1 MAAVDISSETI
12 VFCSSS
18 GHCQLDCSYC
28 VVNPVIKRNPSL
40 TYEDLDFFLQAVGT
54 SVFFIFSGK
63 GDFFAGYSKKDRLL
77 GRLLERDVEVALDVN
92 GLLLHEYPELPGAA
106 RRKVRHVNLTMH
118 YAQLRRNDALG
129 RWAENARTLV
139 GLHEGLLNLNTILS
153 PLERGTWE
161 ESLVFFE
168 REVFG
173 PTGRK
178 LVLVSDCDR
187 ALSEE
192 EAAERDLLRERFAPM
207 IESTYRQDFEG
218 AFAGRGAVL
227 CPAGHRYFRIW
238 NDGRVEGCPWVGEL
252 GGLGN
257 IKERRFSPRPAPF
270 RCTTPRFCDC
280 YDILQLGRMGFEEP
294 PAAAAGPADSVRGPG
309 RLAQLLAMI
318 RGAES

>member
-1 MAAVDISSETI
+1 MALVDTSCGTI

-28 VVNPVIKRNPSL
+28 IVNPVIKRNPSL
-40 TYEDLDFFLQAVGT
+40 TYEDLDFFIRAVGT

-63 GDFFAGYSKKDRLL
+63 GDFFAGYSKKERLL
-77 GRLLERDVEVALDVN
+77 GHLLERDVEVALDVN
-92 GLLLHEYPELPGAA
+92 GLLLHEYPELPDAA

-118 YAQLRRNDALG
+118 YAQLRRKNAREL
-129 RWAENARTLV
+129 WAGNARTLV

-161 ESLVFFE
+161 ESLTFFE

-178 LVLVSDCDR
+178 LVLVTDCDR
-187 ALSEE
+187 PFSEDE
-192 EAAERDLLRERFAPM
+192 RAEHDRLRERYAPM
-207 IESTYRQDFEG
+207 IESSYSADFAG
-218 AFAGRGAVL
+218 AFAGREAVL
-227 CPAGHRYFRIW
+227 CPAGQSYFRVW

-257 IKERRFSPRPAPF
+257 LKERRFEPRPAPF
-270 RCTTPRFCDC
+270 RCTTARFCDC

-294 PAAAAGPADSVRGPG
+294 AVDAPAAGPLDAAGGQGSPR
-309 RLAQLLAMI
+309 A
-318 RGAES
+318 

>member
-1 MAAVDISSETI
+1 MPLVDTNCGTV

-40 TYEDLDFFLQAVGT
+40 TYEDVAYFLGEIGT

-63 GDFFAGYSKKDRLL
+63 GDFFAGYAKKDRFL
-77 GRLLERDVEVALDVN
+77 GRLLEHDVEVALDVN
-92 GLLLHEYPELPGAA
+92 GLLLQEYPELPEAL
-106 RRKVRHVNLTMH
+106 RRKVRYVNLTMH
-118 YAQLRRNDALG
+118 FEQLRRKNAEAL
-129 RWAENARTLV
+129 WAENARTLLR
-139 GLHEGLLNLNTILS
+139 LHEGTLNLNTILS
-153 PLERGTWE
+153 PLETDSWE

-178 LVLVSDCDR
+178 VTLVSDCDR
-187 ALSEE
+187 AFSAEQR
-192 EAAERDLLRERFAPM
+192 AAHDRLRERFAPM
-207 IESTYRQDFEG
+207 VEETYAADFEG

-227 CPAGHRYFRIW
+227 CPAGKSYFRIW
-238 NDGRVEGCPWVGEL
+238 NDGRVEGCPWIGEL

-257 IKERRFSPRPAPF
+257 LKERRFSPRPAPF

-280 YDILQLGRMGFEEP
+280 YDILQLGRMGFEDP
-294 PAAAAGPADSVRGPG
+294 QAAPHRA
-309 RLAQLLAMI
+309 
-318 RGAES
+318 

>member
-1 MAAVDISSETI
+1 MPLVETRCATV

-28 VVNPVIKRNPSL
+28 IVNPVIKRNPSL
-40 TYEDLDFFLQAVGT
+40 TYEDLEYFLHAVGT

-106 RRKVRHVNLTMH
+106 RRKVRLVNLTMH
-118 YAQLRRNDALG
+118 YEQLRRKKAGEL
-129 RWAENARTLV
+129 WAENARTLV

-168 REVFG
+168 REIFG
-173 PTGRK
+173 PTGQK
-178 LVLVSDCDR
+178 LMLVSDCDR
-187 ALSEE
+187 AFSEE
-192 EAAERDLLRERFAPM
+192 ERAEHDRLRERFAPM
-207 IESTYRQDFEG
+207 IEGTYAQDFAG
-218 AFAGRGAVL
+218 AFTGRGAVL
-227 CPAGHRYFRIW
+227 CPAGHSYFRIW

-252 GGLGN
+252 GDLGN
-257 IKERRFSPRPAPF
+257 LKERRFSPRPAPF

-294 PAAAAGPADSVRGPG
+294 APAAPVAGPRDAAGGPG
-309 RLAQLLAMI
+309 SPRA
-318 RGAES
+318 

>member
-1 MAAVDISSETI
+1 MPLVDTPCGTI

-40 TYEDLDFFLQAVGT
+40 TYEDLEFFLREVGT

-63 GDFFAGYSKKDRLL
+63 GDFFAGYAKKDRLL
-77 GRLLERDVEVALDVN
+77 GRVLEHDVEVALDVN
-92 GLLLHEYPELPGAA
+92 GLLLQEYPELAEA
-106 RRKVRHVNLTMH
+106 SRRKVRYVNLTMH
-118 YAQLRRNDALG
+118 YEQLRRKNAEAL
-129 RWAENARTLV
+129 WASNARTLFR
-139 GLHEGLLNLNTILS
+139 LHEGTLNLNTILS

-168 REVFG
+168 REIFG

-178 LVLVSDCDR
+178 VTLVSDCDR
-187 ALSEE
+187 AFSDEE
-192 EAAERDLLRERFAPM
+192 RAEHDRLRERFAPM
-207 IESTYRQDFEG
+207 VEETYAADFEG

-227 CPAGHRYFRIW
+227 CPAGKSYFRIW

-257 IKERRFSPRPAPF
+257 LKERRFSPRAAPF

-280 YDILQLGRMGFEEP
+280 YDILKLGRMGFEDAQGARP
-294 PAAAAGPADSVRGPG
+294 GPEHA
-309 RLAQLLAMI
+309 
-318 RGAES
+318 